1 MMAFNFHMAA
11 EGIVL
16 ANSHRGYSS
25 VAPENT
31 LPAFEA
37 ARLAGTHCIE
47 IDIHLTIDNQLVV
60 THDHRVDRVS
70 TGQGVV
76 ERLTYPQL
84 LEFDFGVKYHP
95 KFIGTRA
102 PLLADVLRWAVNNNM
117 GLIVE
122 AKQRTRHDEFVAAMV
137 RLLREQP
144 EAISHIQFL
153 GFNHVLINRVK
164 AQIPELALQVVTLE
178 RYNNQLAAVQQS
190 NASCVC
196 FEFEFGNTDDL
207 RAYKNAGLGV
217 RMYLHEVKN
226 GMTPI
231 EQYDYKFGCDSRP
244 VILDWMREGL
254 IDMLSHDDIPYL
266 QGLIEEAGLRWN

>member
-1 MMAFNFHMAA
+1 MAFTFHRAA

-25 VAPENT
+25 CAPENT
-31 LPAFEA
+31 FPAFEA

-47 IDIHLTIDNQLVV
+47 IDIHLTADNQLVV
-60 THDHRVDRVS
+60 THDHRIDRVS
-70 TGQGVV
+70 TGQGFV
-76 ERLTYPQL
+76 EQMTYPQL
-84 LEFDFGVKYHP
+84 LESDFGVKYHP
-95 KFIGTRA
+95 AFSGTRI
-102 PLLADVLRWAVNNNM
+102 PLLADVLRWAMENHM

-122 AKQRTRHDEFVAAMV
+122 VKQRCRHDEFVAV
-137 RLLREQP
+137 LVQLLRAMP
-144 EAISHIQFL
+144 ETIGHIQLL

-196 FEFEFGNTDDL
+196 FEFEFAHIDDL

-226 GMTPI
+226 GMDPLT
-231 EQYDYKFGCDSRP
+231 QYQHKFGYDSRP
-244 VILDWMREGL
+244 EIMSWLREGL

-266 QGLIEEAGLRWN
+266 QGLIEEAGLQWG

>member
-1 MMAFNFHMAA
+1 MAFNFHRAA

-25 VAPENT
+25 CAPENT
-31 LPAFEA
+31 FPAFEA
-37 ARLAGTHCIE
+37 ARQAGTHCIE
-47 IDIHLTIDNQLVV
+47 IDIHLTADNQLVV
-60 THDHRVDRVS
+60 THDHRIDRVS
-70 TGQGVV
+70 TGQGFV
-76 ERLTYPQL
+76 EQLTYLQL
-84 LEFDFGVKYHP
+84 LESDFGVKYHP
-95 KFIGTRA
+95 AFSGTRI
-102 PLLADVLRWAVNNNM
+102 PLLADVLRWAMENHM

-122 AKQRTRHDEFVAAMV
+122 VKQRRRHDEFVAVLAQ
-137 RLLREQP
+137 LLRAMP
-144 EAISHIQFL
+144 ETIGHIQLL

-196 FEFEFGNTDDL
+196 FEFEFAHIDDL

-226 GMTPI
+226 GMDPLT
-231 EQYDYKFGCDSRP
+231 QYQHKFGYDSRP
-244 VILDWMREGL
+244 EIMSWLREGL

-266 QGLIEEAGLRWN
+266 QGLIEEAGLQWG